1 VLNPSK
7 GGGDEHFV
15 NSIGKKENG
24 NLTNSFRLANK
35 SLGFVRLAY
44 PTVEM
49 ALIPTCHARK
59 IPFPN
64 ANVLIPVAGNAGVH
78 HNKLDTKDTSLLIIT
93 IIFTLLQRHIRPD
106 NKRKTAAD

>member
-1 VLNPSK
+1 MNTLQ
-7 GGGDEHFV
+7 
-15 NSIGKKENG
+15 IAYGKKQKG
-24 NLTNSFRLANK
+24 ILQSLLQNK

-64 ANVLIPVAGNAGVH
+64 TSVLIPVPREAGVH
-78 HNKLDTKDTSLLIIT
+78 HNKLDTEDTSLLIIT
-93 IIFTLLQRHIRPD
+93 IIFTLLQRHITPD
-106 NKRKTAAD
+106 NKRKTTAD